1 MPVIW
6 DKEHQTGIDRNNQ
19 KGLKLCLSDE
29 NAVWNWPEGGYH
41 RSILIV
47 QQDTQ
52 AQQKK
57 LRIIWNSQQRQYT
70 DAGKKE

>member
-6 DKEHQTGIDRNNQ
+6 DEKYQTGIDRNNE
-19 KGLKLCLSDE
+19 KGLQLCLSDQ
-29 NAVWNWPEGGYH
+29 NAVRNWPEGGYH
-41 RSILIV
+41 RSILII

-57 LRIIWNSQQRQYT
+57 LYIIWNSQHRQYT
-70 DAGKKE
+70 DAGIKE